1 MLQNIKCC
9 VLMISDEKVGN
20 IWANI
25 IALMMMMLAMMMR
38 DNDDDDAR

>member
-1 MLQNIKCC
+1 MLQNIECS
-9 VLMISDEKVGN
+9 VLMISGEKVEN

-38 DNDDDDAR
+38 DNDDDDVR